1 MRTRHFLSVAL
12 LAIMACPTALWAQSL
27 ADVARAEEERRKAVK
42 APAKVYTNDNLTKG
56 GEMPSAA
63 PAPATPAQPSTSK
76 PASATAKPDSTKPA
90 ADGRDEKYWKARI
103 EGVQQSLARNKVL
116 LDALQSRVNA
126 LNTDFVNMDDPAKRQ
141 VIQQNLSTAL
151 AEMERMK
158 QDVEKLNKEIISIQD
173 EARRAGVPPGWLR

>member
-1 MRTRHFLSVAL
+1 MRTRYFLSVAL

-42 APAKVYTNDNLTKG
+42 APARIYTNDNLTKG
-56 GEMPSAA
+56 GEMPSA
-63 PAPATPAQPSTSK
+63 PVPATPAQPSTSK
-76 PASATAKPDSTKPA
+76 PTSATTKPASAKPA
-90 ADGRDEKYWKARI
+90 ADGRDEKYWKARM

-126 LNTDFVNMDDPAKRQ
+126 LKTDFENRDDPAQRQ

-173 EARRAGVPPGWLR
+173 EARRAGVAPGWLR